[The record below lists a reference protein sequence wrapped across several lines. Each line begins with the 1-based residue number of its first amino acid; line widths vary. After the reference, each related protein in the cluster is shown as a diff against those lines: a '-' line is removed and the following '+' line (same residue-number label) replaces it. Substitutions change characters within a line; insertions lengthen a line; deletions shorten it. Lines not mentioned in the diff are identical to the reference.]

1 MQPEPESKNILLIS
15 GDVVNQNMGGVGVRN
30 WELAHAL
37 ARHCRVTL
45 AHPGETDLHSQA
57 VRLSPY
63 DLQTGDLRPL
73 AAEADVIILHGP
85 ILHFHPYLRELGL
98 PLAVDLYVPNL
109 LEGLVWHDQDD
120 WDEWIPAYEEYL
132 RLQLDLLRAGDF
144 FFCASERQRD
154 YWLGWLHAQKRINP
168 HTYRQDPTL
177 RKLIDVVPFGLPA
190 EPLARRQSVL
200 KGVHPGIG
208 EGDYLLLWSGGL
220 WDWLDPLT
228 LIRAVGQLA
237 PRFPALKLFFMG
249 TQHPNPVVTGMS
261 MPQRAIQLSQELGL
275 YQKSAFFGDWTPYEQ
290 RGNYLAEAD
299 LAVVSHPGHI
309 ETRFSFRTRVLD
321 CIWAGLPIV
330 TTQGDAM
337 ADWVEQEHLGLT
349 VPPQDVDA
357 LAQAIETMMLRPG
370 GRAGY
375 ANAFEKLQIALQW
388 PHVVRPLVD
397 FCISPAKAPDSGL
410 YRTEAERVEQAK
422 DAFLEQV
429 VQAKEEFLAQVIHD
443 KDAYFEQAAQAKDAY
458 FEQAIQA
465 KDNRIQEQE
474 AQIVYYRNL
483 FPLRAYRGL
492 KRLVGKKGAE

>member
-1 MQPEPESKNILLIS
+1 MPPDTKSKNILLIS

-30 WELAHAL
+30 WEVAHAL

-45 AHPGETDLHSQA
+45 AVPGESDLRSQT
-57 VRLSPY
+57 VSLVPY
-63 DLQTGDLRPL
+63 DLQKSDLRPN
-73 AAEADVIILHGP
+73 AEGADVIVLHGP
-85 ILHFHPYLRELGL
+85 ILHFHPYLREIGL

-109 LEGLVWHDQDD
+109 LENLVWHDQDD
-120 WDEWIPAYEEYL
+120 WDQWIPAYEEYL

-177 RKLIDVVPFGLPA
+177 RKLIDVIPFGLPT
-190 EPLARRQSVL
+190 EPLAVTQHVL

-208 EGDYLLLWSGGL
+208 EGDYVLLWSGGL

-237 PRFPALKLFFMG
+237 PRYPALKLYFMG
-249 TQHPNPVVTGMS
+249 THHPNPLVTGMS
-261 MPQRAIQLSQELGL
+261 MPERAIQLSQELGL
-275 YQKSAFFGDWTPYEQ
+275 FEKTVFFGDWVRYEE
-290 RGNYLAEAD
+290 RGNYLADAD

-330 TTQGDAM
+330 TTEGDAM
-337 ADWVEQEHLGLT
+337 ADWVKQENLGLT
-349 VPPQDVDA
+349 VPPGDVDA
-357 LAQAIETMMLRPG
+357 MAQGIETIMLQPG
-370 GRAGY
+370 GRVAY
-375 ANAFEKLQIALQW
+375 VDAFKKLQTTLQW
-388 PHVVRPLVD
+388 SNVVRPLVE
-397 FCISPAKAPDSGL
+397 FCSAPEKAPDKGL

-422 DAFLEQV
+422 EAFLAQVVNEKDEFLARVVREKDGFLEQV
-429 VQAKEEFLAQVIHD
+429 IRE
-443 KDAYFEQAAQAKDAY
+443 KDAH

-465 KDNRIQEQE
+465 KDNRILEQDALIE
-474 AQIVYYRNL
+474 YYRNL

-492 KRLVGKKGAE
+492 KRLVGKK